1 MIFRFPIIGIR
12 HHDFKG
18 RLNELYELAPGKR
31 VTMSIEHENPVET
44 DAVICFLGGEHLG
57 YVRTGEDHD
66 RALGVLKSLGRR
78 SVIGKVTDVDREC
91 RIIWMETR
99 SDTAVSVERQAHP
112 AFLDSLRYDGPMI
125 PMPKGMVQL
134 HSMIDTLEM
143 LVEDREPWD
152 EEMETYL
159 DAVME
164 LGWMDISVEFRSQLE
179 HTLHMLT
186 MADDM
191 EGYREAACRLQYFI
205 DFMGSPETRQRQARW
220 LLETARGEEM
230 KRVRMAYG
238 ERASE
243 VVRMLP
249 EVFVDMFLNDGEML
263 MARLWYLRQSG
274 TTVRGILTLIALSII
289 LKEETQEISLTDIPR
304 EWIIAWARR
313 RENEKKADV
322 VHQLIA
328 DFALERNDDALA
340 RQLDEMQRFCRP
352 RHLTEIKKVETMS
365 VEGDLLSDSTKIVKI
380 RE

>member
-1 MIFRFPIIGIR
+1 
-12 HHDFKG
+12 
-18 RLNELYELAPGKR
+18 
-31 VTMSIEHENPVET
+31 
-44 DAVICFLGGEHLG
+44 
-57 YVRTGEDHD
+57 
-66 RALGVLKSLGRR
+66 
-78 SVIGKVTDVDREC
+78 
-91 RIIWMETR
+91 
-99 SDTAVSVERQAHP
+99 
-112 AFLDSLRYDGPMI
+112 
-125 PMPKGMVQL
+125 
-134 HSMIDTLEM
+134 
-143 LVEDREPWD
+143 
-152 EEMETYL
+152 
-159 DAVME
+159 
-164 LGWMDISVEFRSQLE
+164 
-179 HTLHMLT
+179 
-186 MADDM
+186 
-191 EGYREAACRLQYFI
+191 
-205 DFMGSPETRQRQARW
+205 MGSPETRQRQARW

-274 TTVRGILTLIALSII
+274 TVVRGILTLIALSII

-365 VEGDLLSDSTKIVKI
+365 VEGDLLSDSTKIVKV